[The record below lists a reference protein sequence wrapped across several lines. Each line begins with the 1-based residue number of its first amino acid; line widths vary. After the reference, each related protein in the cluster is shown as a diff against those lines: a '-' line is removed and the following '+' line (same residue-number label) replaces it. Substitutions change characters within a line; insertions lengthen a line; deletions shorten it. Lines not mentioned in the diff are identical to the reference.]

1 MKQDK
6 EPGRWLSAFPRA
18 WRVRYGGELAALV
31 DDLREEGD
39 LRPSDRIDMVRS
51 GPGMRRQR
59 VTRRSAYGTVG
70 VLLGA
75 VCALIGLALSGTLS
89 PSPTTP
95 RTRAADRIVV
105 APSNPVV
112 TPTQVG
118 HVLLTC
124 PATSPT
130 VQVLPSRTVT
140 LFIAQPSGGSAIC
153 ELALSAG
160 Q

>member
-1 MKQDK
+1 MS
-6 EPGRWLSAFPRA
+6 GTGANWLLSS
-18 WRVRYGGELAALV
+18 

-70 VLLGA
+70 VVLGA
-75 VCALIGLALSGTLS
+75 VCALVGLALSGLS

-95 RTRAADRIVV
+95 RTRAANRIVV
-105 APSNPVV
+105 APSNPAV
-112 TPTQVG
+112 TLTQVG

-130 VQVLPSRTVT
+130 VQVLSSHTVT

-153 ELALSAG
+153 ELAVS
-160 Q
+160 